1 MSDVSDSLGKK
12 ISEFPALLLGIYSYN
27 ISGSETRHI
36 PLHLLQPWQT
46 QILCGD
52 SDYFWDSACSH
63 IPLSQV
69 PGNRFP
75 PGPQTYWGYIPTC
88 PDRYKERRQIN
99 ECICMRPTVQYTH
112 TDTHRIFFIYFIIS
126 VRLYVFLVPVL
137 VFINQHI
144 VKRCGHHNTRSMY
157 IFKNKFF
164 LQIQYVVSLILYQSL
179 LIDCFQATL

>member
-1 MSDVSDSLGKK
+1 MCCSSRSEEMSDVSDSLGKK
-12 ISEFPALLLGIYSYN
+12 FSEFPALLLGIYSYN

-69 PGNRFP
+69 PGNRFIYP

-88 PDRYKERRQIN
+88 PDRYKERRKIN

-112 TDTHRIFFIYFIIS
+112 TDTHRIFLFI
-126 VRLYVFLVPVL
+126 LLFL
-137 VFINQHI
+137 
-144 VKRCGHHNTRSMY
+144 
-157 IFKNKFF
+157 
-164 LQIQYVVSLILYQSL
+164 
-179 LIDCFQATL
+179 